1 MRWRMLAWICLAELG
16 ALSLWFSAT
25 AIIPALRTAW
35 MSTTAQA
42 WLSMAVTLGFVAGT
56 VVSAI
61 LTLADFMGA
70 RRLFVLSAIS
80 GAAINASLLLVI
92 ESLPLVLAAR
102 FLTGIAM
109 AGTYPSAM
117 KLARAGS
124 WPTAASRWAAW
135 WAP

>member
-61 LTLADFMGA
+61 LTLAEFMGA
-70 RRLFVLSAIS
+70 RGLFVLSAIG
-80 GAAINASLLLVI
+80 GAVINASLLLVI

-109 AGTYPSAM
+109 AGTYPPALR
-117 KLARAGS
+117 LAPG
-124 WPTAASRWAAW
+124 WVWAARGRV
-135 WAP
+135 